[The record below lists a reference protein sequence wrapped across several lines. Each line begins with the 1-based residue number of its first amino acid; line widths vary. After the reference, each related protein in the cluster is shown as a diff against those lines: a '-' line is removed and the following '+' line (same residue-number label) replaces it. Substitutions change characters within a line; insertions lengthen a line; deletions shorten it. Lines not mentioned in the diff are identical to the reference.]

1 MDFNLGLKNFVSSNP
16 DYEMNDFSFSSFLL
30 NNGQVKFLL
39 LWNEL
44 VNVTTTISLG
54 IQFLLVYDRE

>member
-1 MDFNLGLKNFVSSNP
+1 MDFNLGLKNFVSSNS